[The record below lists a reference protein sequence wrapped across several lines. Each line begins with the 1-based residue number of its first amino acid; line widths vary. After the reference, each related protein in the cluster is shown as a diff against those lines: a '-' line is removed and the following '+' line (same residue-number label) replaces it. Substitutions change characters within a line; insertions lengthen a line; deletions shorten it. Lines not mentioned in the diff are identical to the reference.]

1 MRIECFTP
9 REWYKI
15 ADTISAHCPSE
26 PLVEKLV
33 QQIYEK
39 TDLFKSIQ
47 LALSQVVGAYSLVVI
62 DKNNPQVAA
71 RLILPL
77 TRFNKYTSQR
87 KNKIKNVLNGV
98 VIKADNG
105 INEIKPEKSPIN
117 SP

>member
-39 TDLFKSIQ
+39 TDLF
-47 LALSQVVGAYSLVVI
+47 
-62 DKNNPQVAA
+62 
-71 RLILPL
+71 
-77 TRFNKYTSQR
+77 TYTHDSVSYTHLR
-87 KNKIKNVLNGV
+87 
-98 VIKADNG
+98 AH
-105 INEIKPEKSPIN
+105 ET
-117 SP
+117 